1 MELKVTEKNKK
12 YADILKK
19 EIEGEDGELQIFYLF
34 KYQSLNK
41 YLIDTNIYNNLEKL
55 STEALN
61 HYEELGKILQLLGGN
76 IELKNIIFDDYLNE
90 NNIEKIF
97 EIDIRKLKQR
107 IISYTNS
114 FSKIEDKYIKEVLQK
129 YIIDYRNSLKIL
141 EMLQLKYKK
150 TKQI

>member
-12 YADILKK
+12 YADILKN

>member
-12 YADILKK
+12 YADVLKK

>member
-12 YADILKK
+12 YVDILKN
-19 EIEGEDGELQIFYLF
+19 EIEGEDGELQVFYLF

-41 YLIDTNIYNNLEKL
+41 YLVDTNIYNNLEKL

-76 IELKNIIFDDYLNE
+76 IELKNIIFNDYLNE

>member
-61 HYEELGKILQLLGGN
+61 HYEDLGKILQLLGGN

>member
-141 EMLQLKYKK
+141 
-150 TKQI
+150 